1 MSSWNIGAK
10 LGVVPTTMTLA
21 RCRAPNF
28 TVMVRKARVLTWAVC
43 GRPASRIRRKSSQ
56 VSSGR
61 LSAWMKSLCDWMM
74 PSRSTT
80 NTSGASRMTL
90 SFT

>member
-1 MSSWNIGAK
+1 VREQLVPGVRTDHRHIGGGAVFVLGEIAAGLGVQLNIGAK

-43 GRPASRIRRKSSQ
+43 GRPAS
-56 VSSGR
+56 G
-61 LSAWMKSLCDWMM
+61 SAGN
-74 PSRSTT
+74 PPR
-80 NTSGASRMTL
+80 
-90 SFT
+90 